1 MRSKPFTDLDL
12 NRSVG
17 NLLRLGVILSVATS
31 LIGFIKLF
39 TEGFKMPRKYN
50 LLNMGDSSEKV
61 WGSFWDSL
69 CKGEGMAIIQL
80 GILFLILTPLVR
92 IIFALIGYLKEK
104 DYTYVVISLIVLTIM
119 LVSFLTGYAH

>member
-1 MRSKPFTDLDL
+1 MRTRPFTDVDL

-50 LLNMGDSSEKV
+50 LLEMGDSSEKV
-61 WGSFWDSL
+61 WGTFWNSL
-69 CKGEGMAIIQL
+69 VKGEGMAIIQL
-80 GILFLILTPLVR
+80 GILLLILTPLVR

-104 DYTYVVISLIVLTIM
+104 DYVYVIISLIVLAIM
-119 LVSFLTGYAH
+119 TVSFLTGYAH

>member
-1 MRSKPFTDLDL
+1 MKKNFTDIDL

-17 NLLRLGVILSVATS
+17 NLLRLGVILSVITS

-39 TEGFKMPRKYN
+39 TEGFKMPKKYTF
-50 LLNMGDSSEKV
+50 LDMGSSSEKV
-61 WGSFWDSL
+61 WGHFWNSL

-80 GILFLILTPLVR
+80 GILLLIFTPLMR

-104 DYTYVVISLIVLTIM
+104 DYMYVVISSIVLAIM
-119 LVSFLTGYAH
+119 AISFFTGYAH

>member
-17 NLLRLGVILSVATS
+17 NLLRLGVVLSVATS

-80 GILFLILTPLVR
+80 GILLLILTPLVR

>member
-1 MRSKPFTDLDL
+1 MKKNFTDVDL

-39 TEGFKMPRKYN
+39 TEGFEMPSKYTS
-50 LLNMGDSSEKV
+50 LVVGTSSEKI
-61 WGSFWDSL
+61 WSHFWNSL

-80 GILFLILTPLVR
+80 GILILILTPLMR

-104 DYTYVVISLIVLTIM
+104 DYVYVFISSVVLAIM
-119 LVSFLTGYAH
+119 AVSFFAGYAH

>member
-1 MRSKPFTDLDL
+1 MRKNFTDVDL

-39 TEGFKMPRKYN
+39 TEGFKMPEKYTS
-50 LLNMGDSSEKV
+50 LDMGSSSEKV
-61 WGSFWDSL
+61 WGMFWNSL

-80 GILFLILTPLVR
+80 GILLLIFTPLVR

-104 DYTYVVISLIVLTIM
+104 DYVYVVISSIVLAIM
-119 LVSFLTGYAH
+119 AISFFTGYAH

>member
-1 MRSKPFTDLDL
+1 MKKNFTDLDL

-17 NLLRLGVILSVATS
+17 NLLRLGVILSVITS

-39 TEGFKMPRKYN
+39 IEGFKMPRKYK
-50 LLNMGDSSEKV
+50 LLDMGTSSEKV
-61 WGSFWDSL
+61 WSHFWETL

-80 GILFLILTPLVR
+80 GILMLIFTPLMR

-104 DYTYVVISLIVLTIM
+104 DYLYVAISSIVLIIMVISFI
-119 LVSFLTGYAH
+119 TGYAH

>member
-1 MRSKPFTDLDL
+1 MRNQPFTDLDL

-17 NLLRLGVILSVATS
+17 NLLRLGVVLSVATS

-80 GILFLILTPLVR
+80 GILILILTPLVR